1 MKDMLR
7 KLLKNIGFVLAI
19 HFLCLVSLSACRLLL
34 LFSNMPTSGVD
45 GVLAWHALLIG
56 VKFDNLIA
64 CYVSALPLL
73 CITISTMALA
83 HRAQYGSVIAK
94 LMGGIGGY
102 YVVIY
107 SIGLPVE
114 VANTRYFQFFDNHL
128 NISVTEWF
136 AFAKDT
142 AGMLIGDKGNW
153 PYLLI
158 AIVFVGIYLWALVR
172 IVCLF
177 ERHIDKSTPVLS
189 CKDYAA
195 AIGVSILMYGLG
207 FCGIRGSFQR
217 YPLGVSFAYFC
228 DDAFYNR
235 LGINPIFNII
245 KSAEYTSEDLPV
257 LLQIDE
263 QEALAAVQQELD
275 MQVTD
280 SFHPLVRHIAAKEGL
295 GKRNVVVILMES
307 MSTAHLEETY
317 QGKHITPYLAALRDS
332 SLYFSNFYSAG
343 VHTNNGITATLY
355 GYGPNFAKTTM
366 TVPSHQYMGLPF
378 ALKQNGYSTFVFVT
392 GNPQYDNM
400 NSFFYDNSIERI
412 FSLYDYPAD
421 KVVNNFGVPDDYMFT
436 YGLDYLKL
444 RSAATEQ
451 PFFALF
457 LTVSNHTPFVI
468 PDRYRPMGANEEQQ
482 IIAYAD
488 DALRQFMLQ
497 AQQTEWGKNTLF
509 VLVGDHGNPSSTPYD
524 YNLQYNT
531 VPCFFVTEDLRDT
544 IISSPAQQQD
554 IAPTLLS
561 ILGLPYT
568 DNTMGIDLLKKNRE
582 YAYFVNNDHLG
593 CCDGEWL
600 YSYSINTQKEYLYHL
615 PTEQERSVME
625 YTRLEK
631 MRKYAVQHQ
640 LVNIKAVANQ
650 WTSPNE

>member
-83 HRAQYGSVIAK
+83 HRAQYGSIITK

-102 YVVIY
+102 YGVIY

-136 AFAKDT
+136 AFAQDT

-158 AIVFVGIYLWALVR
+158 AIAFVGIYLWALVR

-195 AIGVSILMYGLG
+195 AICVSILMYGVC

-245 KSAEYTSEDLPV
+245 KSAEYTSEDREKAFGV
-257 LLQIDE
+257 LDSLRTQILE
-263 QEALAAVQQELD
+263 GNIPFPLAA
-275 MQVTD
+275 
-280 SFHPLVRHIAAKEGL
+280 R
-295 GKRNVVVILMES
+295 
-307 MSTAHLEETY
+307 
-317 QGKHITPYLAALRDS
+317 
-332 SLYFSNFYSAG
+332 FYS
-343 VHTNNGITATLY
+343 
-355 GYGPNFAKTTM
+355 
-366 TVPSHQYMGLPF
+366 Q
-378 ALKQNGYSTFVFVT
+378 
-392 GNPQYDNM
+392 
-400 NSFFYDNSIERI
+400 
-412 FSLYDYPAD
+412 
-421 KVVNNFGVPDDYMFT
+421 
-436 YGLDYLKL
+436 
-444 RSAATEQ
+444 
-451 PFFALF
+451 
-457 LTVSNHTPFVI
+457 
-468 PDRYRPMGANEEQQ
+468 
-482 IIAYAD
+482 
-488 DALRQFMLQ
+488 
-497 AQQTEWGKNTLF
+497 
-509 VLVGDHGNPSSTPYD
+509 
-524 YNLQYNT
+524 
-531 VPCFFVTEDLRDT
+531 DL
-544 IISSPAQQQD
+544 S
-554 IAPTLLS
+554 
-561 ILGLPYT
+561 
-568 DNTMGIDLLKKNRE
+568 
-582 YAYFVNNDHLG
+582 
-593 CCDGEWL
+593 
-600 YSYSINTQKEYLYHL
+600 
-615 PTEQERSVME
+615 
-625 YTRLEK
+625 
-631 MRKYAVQHQ
+631 
-640 LVNIKAVANQ
+640 
-650 WTSPNE
+650 